1 MGPPAAAW
9 IAPARYPNPGPTAQ
23 TRSSDRPYAA
33 TLPARAQP
41 QPCSDRA
48 PVSDVTALAAPFHT
62 SPAPGTL
69 PEPTACRSVQF
80 SSAISVQFTSAA
92 DTGTPLATLLSNQ
105 RPNTGAS
112 VSNVFL

>member
-48 PVSDVTALAAPFHT
+48 PDSDVTALAAPFHT

-80 SSAISVQFTSAA
+80 TSAA
-92 DTGTPLATLLSNQ
+92 DSLCTSRSVLEIPHLVLSACTQ
-105 RPNTGAS
+105 HVEQIIPKSRA
-112 VSNVFL
+112 

>member
-48 PVSDVTALAAPFHT
+48 PDSDVTALAAPFHT

-92 DTGTPLATLLSNQ
+92 DTCRTPLINLMCLTTALEKPERLV
-105 RPNTGAS
+105 R
-112 VSNVFL
+112 